1 MSGQAGTLERR
12 VLQRMKERYELRGY
26 DVIVSPPPDLMP
38 PFLSGLRADA
48 IALGPDGGVVIEVRM
63 KRRPENDRHLS
74 DLAARVAAEPGW
86 QLDVLYAN
94 EAPEDEMP
102 LAPAS
107 AAQIADQIAE
117 VERLRQDGHVRAA
130 FIAGW
135 SILES
140 IARLIGG
147 ASRLGAASAG
157 TRVLSPW
164 QIVEILAMQGHLE
177 PAMADRMQALARL
190 RNAAV
195 HGDFAVVIDGTA
207 LDELLAVIRSLQPWI
222 GTVAAP

>member
-1 MSGQAGTLERR
+1 MSGQSGTLERR

-26 DVIVSPPPDLMP
+26 DVIVAPPPDLTP
-38 PFLSGLRADA
+38 PFLGRLRPDA

-63 KRRPENDRHLS
+63 TRNPQNDRHLS
-74 DLAARVAAEPGW
+74 DLAARVAAAPGW

-94 EAPEDEMP
+94 EAPEDEMA
-102 LAPAS
+102 LAPATE
-107 AAQIADQIAE
+107 AQIADQIAE
-117 VERLRQDGHVRAA
+117 VGRLRQDGHVRAA
-130 FIAGW
+130 FIAAW

-147 ASRLGAASAG
+147 ASRPGAVRAG
-157 TRVLSPW
+157 ARALSPW
-164 QIVEILAMQGHLE
+164 QIVEVLAMQGHLE
-177 PAMADRMQALARL
+177 PATADRMQALARL

-195 HGDFAVVIDGTA
+195 HGDFAVAIDATA
-207 LDELLAVIRSLQPWI
+207 LDDLLAVIRSLQPWI